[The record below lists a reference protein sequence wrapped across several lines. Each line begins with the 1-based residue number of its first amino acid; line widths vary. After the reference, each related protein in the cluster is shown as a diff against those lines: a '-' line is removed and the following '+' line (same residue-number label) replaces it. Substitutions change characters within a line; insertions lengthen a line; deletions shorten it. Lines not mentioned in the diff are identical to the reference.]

1 MCMSLGTWWD
11 LSKLIIKSANLAKGR
26 PGRPSGSMN
35 ARSINVSWSLSL
47 LMANGLEL
55 IKINEDY
62 FHCNK

>member
-1 MCMSLGTWWD
+1 MVGLERV
-11 LSKLIIKSANLAKGR
+11 IKSANLAKGR

-35 ARSINVSWSLSL
+35 ARSINVSWSLRL

-55 IKINEDY
+55 IKIYEDY